1 MTRGAFC
8 AAHAKGFQTN
18 CRLLGTGDLKN
29 PIFALAVG
37 GCCEAR
43 KSGANGAAM
52 PTDEEPPREGGLL
65 SCLGAHSPCYCCLHA
80 IPADGGT

>member
-37 GCCEAR
+37 GFCEAR

-52 PTDEEPPREGGLL
+52 PTDDYDQGGYFFFDHPERGAT
-65 SCLGAHSPCYCCLHA
+65 SCLL
-80 IPADGGT
+80 